1 MVSVFMHSN
10 RSSRFTK
17 ERLLLGL
24 IAAMGFTQGAVAAS
38 SLQCCA
44 TEFPAS
50 ASKIELMPGTLGVS
64 MESAVNGQHYQ
75 VLIYRPSATVKE
87 PLGGF
92 PVLYVLDGNATFV
105 LAAQAARLQERLT
118 GGLIVVG
125 VDAQSNALFDPPAR
139 YRDLTTLPADDAWG
153 VPKDKDGVP
162 LKTGGADEFRRV
174 LVDEVP
180 AVIDGCMHANKQR
193 TTLFGHSLAG
203 LFVLH
208 TLLTHPDS
216 YNRYIA
222 ASPSIWWNDR
232 AVLSE
237 LSSFNGAKSGGKK
250 ALHLMVGGAEQTLA
264 PNAPAVRIDR
274 VTHAAMNDN
283 VQLLYARLK
292 QDHGDDVDITL
303 DVFSGAN
310 HVSYLP
316 AALSAAVAEAAATH

>member
-1 MVSVFMHSN
+1 MHGN
-10 RSSRFTK
+10 RSKGSK
-17 ERLLLGL
+17 KGRLLVGL
-24 IAAMGFTQGAVAAS
+24 VAAMGFTQGAVAAS
-38 SLQCCA
+38 SLQCAA
-44 TEFPAS
+44 TELS
-50 ASKIELMPGTLGVS
+50 APVSKIELMPDTLGVAV
-64 MESAVNGQHYQ
+64 ESAVNGQRYQ
-75 VLIYRPSATVKE
+75 ILIHRPSATVKE
-87 PLGGF
+87 PPGGF

-139 YRDLTTLPADDAWG
+139 YRDLTTPAADNAWG
-153 VPKDKDGVP
+153 VPKDRNGGP
-162 LKTGGADEFRRV
+162 LKTGGADAYRDF
-174 LVDEVP
+174 LVNEVA
-180 AVIDGCMHANKQR
+180 AVVDGCMHVNKQR

-216 YNRYIA
+216 YDRYIA

-232 AVLSE
+232 AVLNE
-237 LSSFNGAKSGGKK
+237 LSSLRTDRSGGRK

-264 PNAPAVRIDR
+264 ASAPAVRVDR

-283 VQLLYARLK
+283 VQLLYTRLK
-292 QDHGDDVDITL
+292 QEHSDDVDVAL

-316 AALSAAVAEAAATH
+316 AALSAAVTEAATR

>member
-1 MVSVFMHSN
+1 MHSN
-10 RSSRFTK
+10 RSSTSMK
-17 ERLLLGL
+17 GRLLFGL
-24 IAAMGFTQGAVAAS
+24 VAAVGFTQGALAAS
-38 SLQCCA
+38 PQQCAA
-44 TEFPAS
+44 TELSAP
-50 ASKIELMPGTLGVS
+50 ASKIDLMPGMLGVAI
-64 MESAVNGQHYQ
+64 ESAANGQRYQ
-75 VLIYRPSATVKE
+75 ILIHQPSAAVKE
-87 PLGGF
+87 PPGGF

-139 YRDLTTLPADDAWG
+139 YRDLTTPAADNAWG
-153 VPKDKDGVP
+153 VPKDKDGAP
-162 LKTGGADEFRRV
+162 LKTGGADAYRDF
-174 LVDEVP
+174 LVNEVA
-180 AVIDGCMHANKQR
+180 AVVDGCAHVNRQR

-216 YNRYIA
+216 YGRYIA

-232 AVLSE
+232 AVLNE
-237 LSSFNGAKSGGKK
+237 LPSFRTDRNSGKK

-264 PNAPAVRIDR
+264 SNASEVRVER

-283 VQLLYARLK
+283 VQLLFARLK
-292 QDHGDDVDITL
+292 QQHADDVDVSL

-316 AALSAAVAEAAATH
+316 AALSAAVTEAAASR